1 MDKYFIEV
9 NSITYQYPYGID
21 KKVTDYGVLNK
32 YIGKEFSRKEID
44 KIIAKMILKHP
55 YIDNSMN
62 LKLSIMRKT
71 AKVDSFYHILNFR
84 NYVGLD
90 NIVASLWLGSDNN
103 WYFTE
108 RLFKNEIINLSKVY
122 KLSYDCNF
130 DDVIKSFMNYCL
142 HWIDDIAGWTH
153 NLRISLKSATE
164 DDDLAIYE

>member
-71 AKVDSFYHILNFR
+71 AKVDSF
-84 NYVGLD
+84 
-90 NIVASLWLGSDNN
+90 
-103 WYFTE
+103 
-108 RLFKNEIINLSKVY
+108 
-122 KLSYDCNF
+122 
-130 DDVIKSFMNYCL
+130 
-142 HWIDDIAGWTH
+142 
-153 NLRISLKSATE
+153 
-164 DDDLAIYE
+164 